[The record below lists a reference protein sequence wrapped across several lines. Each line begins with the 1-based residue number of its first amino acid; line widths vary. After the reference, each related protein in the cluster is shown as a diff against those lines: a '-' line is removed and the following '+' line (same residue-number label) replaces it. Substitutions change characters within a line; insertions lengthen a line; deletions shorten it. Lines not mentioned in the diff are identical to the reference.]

1 MGRQLQVAVKVLDL
15 ERFPTKVD
23 DFLKEAA
30 IMNSLDHP
38 DIVRL
43 YGICVAP
50 NCLRLVSGLPVTLS
64 PNLHLMHDFVSFTV
78 LMAFLTEAKL
88 LLMEI

>member
-15 ERFPTKVD
+15 DRFPTKMD

-50 NCLRLVSGLPVTLS
+50 KCLRLVSHSLWKMLIFSIKGIPLGIENS
-64 PNLHLMHDFVSFTV
+64 PDFGSIHNFSV
-78 LMAFLTEAKL
+78 K
-88 LLMEI
+88 IDG